1 MRGEKRIKTMSM
13 FYSHRKLADNLYI
26 EIAGVEY
33 DDFEEG
39 QVFEHRPGRTM
50 TAEENRLHALRSAD
64 LSMQNVDTVYNEKI
78 YAGEQMMSETL
89 VLSVVTA
96 MTTKTFNKVVANL
109 GWKNIQFPTR
119 VHAGDTI
126 YAESKVLGKRE
137 SQSRPGQGVLH
148 IKTRAV
154 NQRGEEVCSF
164 ERRLLIYQRGL
175 GPYEAAGY

>member
-1 MRGEKRIKTMSM
+1 MPN
-13 FYSHRKLADNLYI
+13 FHSHRKLADNVFM

-39 QVFEHRPGRTM
+39 QVFEHRPGRTI
-50 TAEENRLHALRSAD
+50 TVEENRLHVLRSAD
-64 LSMQNVDTVYNEKI
+64 LSMRNSDSIFNTKVYG
-78 YAGEQMMSETL
+78 GEEVINETL
-89 VLSVVTA
+89 VLSVITA

-109 GWKNIQFPTR
+109 GWKHIQLPNPVRT
-119 VHAGDTI
+119 GDTI
-126 YAESKVLGKRE
+126 YAESEVLDKRE
-137 SQSRPGQGVLH
+137 SQSRPTQGVLH

-164 ERRLLIYQRGL
+164 ERRLLIYKRGL

>member
-1 MRGEKRIKTMSM
+1 MPN
-13 FYSHRKLADNLYI
+13 FYSHRKLADNVFI

-33 DDFEEG
+33 EDFEEG
-39 QVFEHRPGRTM
+39 QVFEHRPGRTIS
-50 TAEENRLHALRSAD
+50 AEENRLHTLRSAD
-64 LSMQNVDTVYNEKI
+64 LSMRHADNIFNTTVYG
-78 YAGEQMMSETL
+78 GEEVITETL

-109 GWKNIQFPTR
+109 GWKHIQLPNPVR
-119 VHAGDTI
+119 AGDTM
-126 YAESKVLGKRE
+126 YAESEVLGKRE
-137 SQSRPGQGVLH
+137 SQSRPTQGVLH

-164 ERRLLIYQRGL
+164 ERRLLIYKRGL

>member
-1 MRGEKRIKTMSM
+1 MST
-13 FYSHRKLADNLYI
+13 FYSHRKLADHVFI

-33 DDFEEG
+33 DDFAEG

-50 TAEENRLHALRSAD
+50 TAEENRLHTRRSAD
-64 LSMQNVDTVYNEKI
+64 LSMRNADALFNAKI
-78 YAGEQMMSETL
+78 YGGDEMINETL

-109 GWKNIQFPTR
+109 GWKNIQLPHPVR
-119 VHAGDTI
+119 AGDTI
-126 YAESKVLGKRE
+126 YAESEVLGKRE
-137 SQSRPGQGVLH
+137 SQSRPTQGVLH
-148 IKTRAV
+148 IKTRVV

-164 ERRLLIYQRGL
+164 ERRLLIYKRGL

>member
-1 MRGEKRIKTMSM
+1 MPK
-13 FYSHRKLADNLYI
+13 FHSHRKLADNIFI
-26 EIAGVEY
+26 EVAGVEY

-50 TAEENRLHALRSAD
+50 TAEENRLHTLRSAD
-64 LSMQNVDTVYNEKI
+64 LSLRNADAVFNAKVYN
-78 YAGEQMMSETL
+78 GEEVISETL

-109 GWKNIQFPTR
+109 GWKNIQLPNPVR
-119 VHAGDTI
+119 VGDTI
-126 YAESKVLGKRE
+126 YVESEVLDKRE
-137 SQSRPGQGVLH
+137 SQSRPTQGILH
-148 IKTRAV
+148 IRTRAV

-164 ERRLLIYQRGL
+164 ERRLLIYKRGL